1 MFNSMT
7 WRTKKPF
14 GYRNKHN
21 KRLNIKK
28 ANIKQKFQALFYNF
42 N

>member
-14 GYRNKHN
+14 GYRNKYN
-21 KRLNIKK
+21 KRLNINK
-28 ANIKQKFQALFYNF
+28 ANIK
-42 N
+42 